1 MRRNR
6 AGARTPPTEAATLTS
21 CTPGAISTLSGG
33 GSSKNIGALRYSPH
47 MAPDEYVVVI
57 KPRENCNLKQ
67 YRGTGSIGN
76 AIRAA
81 ISQHSGNAEA
91 APNLAHQYSLHPL
104 WEQNLVVVGTKEE
117 CVLHILLSL
126 KQLRLTDKTTINVQA
141 YLKAT
146 DNMGKGVIRLAN
158 TFTTDYIL
166 ENTTSPNNLIIG
178 ARRLGSTNVVTLTF
192 EHSNIP
198 RLVFFLN
205 EATLVQQYRKTNAVC
220 AMCGKAGHRTDVCPA
235 PVPETERCALCG
247 KTGLD
252 ASQPHECHPSCAL
265 CGGSHATGC
274 RECPRRYHQP
284 APAKPPGQQ
293 AGQTRDCSRTPSG
306 DRQGQEES
314 INAAGN
320 DTPKSTSRSRSK
332 KRAPSRS
339 KSRSQSRSRSRSR
352 GAQPVQRPNERSQTS
367 AAPAPALKLT
377 GPQVSWASKVASQ
390 GPQNSSQNT
399 ESPLIEQLLGT
410 IEKQNRMLTELKQ
423 LVAQQRQGNSLSSTG
438 HYTENSVSPDV
449 LCSFRRLRDVPPIFQ
464 DARNGHWFYPTQ
476 QFDLA

>member
-1 MRRNR
+1 MSTQPLLPVIRGYDPESMQVQEIQLTAPSSANFSPHYEGVLREMRRNR
-6 AGARTPPTEAATLTS
+6 AGVCKPPTEAATLTS
-21 CTPGAISTLSGG
+21 CTPGAISTLSAG
-33 GSSKNIGALRYSPH
+33 GSSKNIGAPRYSPH

-57 KPRENCNLKQ
+57 KPRETCNLMK

-81 ISQHSGNAEA
+81 IFQRSGHAEA
-91 APNLAHQYSLHPL
+91 APNLAHHYSLHPL
-104 WEQNLVVVGTKEE
+104 WEQNLVVVDTKDE

-126 KQLRLTDKTTINVQA
+126 KQLRLTDKKTINVQA

-166 ENTTSPNNLIIG
+166 ENTTSPNNPIIG
-178 ARRLGSTNVVTLTF
+178 ARRLGSTNVVTLTS

-220 AMCGKAGHRTDVCPA
+220 AMCGKSGHRTDVCPA

-274 RECPRRYHQP
+274 RECPRRYRQP

-306 DRQGQEES
+306 DRQGQEEN

-320 DTPKSTSRSRSK
+320 DIPKSTSRSRSK

-339 KSRSQSRSRSRSR
+339 KSLSRSRSRR
-352 GAQPVQRPNERSQTS
+352 AQPVQRHNERSQTS
-367 AAPAPALKLT
+367 AAPAPAFKPT

-399 ESPLIEQLLGT
+399 ESPLIEQLF
-410 IEKQNRMLTELKQ
+410 R
-423 LVAQQRQGNSLSSTG
+423 
-438 HYTENSVSPDV
+438 HY
-449 LCSFRRLRDVPPIFQ
+449 
-464 DARNGHWFYPTQ
+464 
-476 QFDLA
+476 

>member
-1 MRRNR
+1 MSTQPLLPVIRGYDPESMQVQEIQLTAPSLANFPLITRGVLREIRRNR

-33 GSSKNIGALRYSPH
+33 GSSKNIGAPRYSPH
-47 MAPDEYVVVI
+47 MAPDENVVVI
-57 KPRENCNLKQ
+57 KPRETCNLKQ

-126 KQLRLTDKTTINVQA
+126 KQLRLTDKKTINVQA

-166 ENTTSPNNLIIG
+166 ENTTSPNNPIIG

-220 AMCGKAGHRTDVCPA
+220 AMCGKSGHRTDVCPA
-235 PVPETERCALCG
+235 PVPETQRCALCG

-274 RECPRRYHQP
+274 RECPGRYRQP
-284 APAKPPGQQ
+284 APRQ
-293 AGQTRDCSRTPSG
+293 APRPAGWPNTRLQP
-306 DRQGQEES
+306 
-314 INAAGN
+314 
-320 DTPKSTSRSRSK
+320 DTI
-332 KRAPSRS
+332 
-339 KSRSQSRSRSRSR
+339 
-352 GAQPVQRPNERSQTS
+352 
-367 AAPAPALKLT
+367 
-377 GPQVSWASKVASQ
+377 W
-390 GPQNSSQNT
+390 
-399 ESPLIEQLLGT
+399 
-410 IEKQNRMLTELKQ
+410 
-423 LVAQQRQGNSLSSTG
+423 
-438 HYTENSVSPDV
+438 
-449 LCSFRRLRDVPPIFQ
+449 
-464 DARNGHWFYPTQ
+464 
-476 QFDLA
+476 

>member
-33 GSSKNIGALRYSPH
+33 GSSKNIGAPRYSPH

-57 KPRENCNLKQ
+57 KPRETCNLKQ

-166 ENTTSPNNLIIG
+166 ENTTSPNNPIIG

-235 PVPETERCALCG
+235 SVPDTERCALCG

-274 RECPRRYHQP
+274 RECPRRYRLP
-284 APAKPPGQQ
+284 APASPQ
-293 AGQTRDCSRTPSG
+293 ASRLAKHAT
-306 DRQGQEES
+306 
-314 INAAGN
+314 AAGHHLVTAK
-320 DTPKSTSRSRSK
+320 DRKKASTQPATTPPNLLPGLDPRSGR
-332 KRAPSRS
+332 RPDPNHGPSPGPGPGPGEP
-339 KSRSQSRSRSRSR
+339 SQSRGPTN
-352 GAQPVQRPNERSQTS
+352 GARR
-367 AAPAPALKLT
+367 
-377 GPQVSWASKVASQ
+377 
-390 GPQNSSQNT
+390 
-399 ESPLIEQLLGT
+399 
-410 IEKQNRMLTELKQ
+410 
-423 LVAQQRQGNSLSSTG
+423 QQRRRRPSS
-438 HYTENSVSPDV
+438 
-449 LCSFRRLRDVPPIFQ
+449 
-464 DARNGHWFYPTQ
+464 
-476 QFDLA
+476 

>member
-1 MRRNR
+1 MSTWSLSNP
-6 AGARTPPTEAATLTS
+6 GKLAT
-21 CTPGAISTLSGG
+21 
-33 GSSKNIGALRYSPH
+33 
-47 MAPDEYVVVI
+47 
-57 KPRENCNLKQ
+57 LKQ

-104 WEQNLVVVGTKEE
+104 WEQNLVVGGTKEE

-166 ENTTSPNNLIIG
+166 ENTTSPNNPIIG

-274 RECPRRYHQP
+274 RECPRRYRQP
-284 APAKPPGQQ
+284 APAKPPRP
-293 AGQTRDCSRTPSG
+293 AGWPNTRLQP
-306 DRQGQEES
+306 
-314 INAAGN
+314 
-320 DTPKSTSRSRSK
+320 DTI
-332 KRAPSRS
+332 
-339 KSRSQSRSRSRSR
+339 
-352 GAQPVQRPNERSQTS
+352 
-367 AAPAPALKLT
+367 
-377 GPQVSWASKVASQ
+377 W
-390 GPQNSSQNT
+390 
-399 ESPLIEQLLGT
+399 
-410 IEKQNRMLTELKQ
+410 
-423 LVAQQRQGNSLSSTG
+423 
-438 HYTENSVSPDV
+438 
-449 LCSFRRLRDVPPIFQ
+449 
-464 DARNGHWFYPTQ
+464 
-476 QFDLA
+476 